1 MRRTL
6 FPCCYGSPEHCSC
19 REEVESAFSFVP
31 PLRLRHFGTC
41 RDSFPAGVCAGGGV
55 ASRVLK
61 MPRETARE
69 SARPPPGRMSRPQI
83 IHSGHFMVSEPHA
96 DPDPDPEAALSQP
109 GQGAPPSAAERV
121 RKAGSARKT
130 AAGKAGDGAQLAAA
144 TAAYDFD
151 TVNEAAC
158 LCYRYGPRSSGA
170 LSIDPSLTKLFEC
183 MTLAYSEKLVSPKWK
198 TFKGLKL
205 LQRDK
210 IRLNNAIWRAWYLQY
225 VEKRQNPVCSFVT
238 PLECSDVDV
247 HRKPEA
253 VIMEGKYWKRQIGVV
268 IREYHKWRLFS
279 YTQASKKMDKPVYGS
294 AQEVADDVPRAELKT
309 EGTDG
314 SPMDLDPLHDLD
326 ALLDTFIS
334 SRNPYGGPNLRGL
347 AHQGNADMIQ
357 PTLTQ
362 LHPIFGEEFMDL
374 DPIQEFITSCRS
386 QPMIQA
392 PAVTDA
398 SALNQCNPDTPLI
411 APGTKDL
418 PPPGDSLNPIPISL
432 DVEPPIPLNGQ
443 QTFLPFFPTSPLRT
457 SPPPVSPILRMQPQT
472 TLVFSVITHTG
483 SETNS
488 PSIFRDTFAVPV
500 SAPPPKDGK
509 CRHLQRIAPAPFS
522 SQQPALPSAPLP
534 CLLATGPAPLPL
546 TPVMNSVQ
554 VCGVPKPPANMLN
567 SFSATVKSPRLASAA
582 AAASPDTG
590 AKTKERAEDNTLCK
604 PQEVD
609 KCCTAKGRRRSTLA
623 SADYARRRVISSGF
637 NTLATL
643 VLTGPDQSSTKF
655 SKAMLLQ
662 KSAAHVERLQQ
673 ERRQAQETVERL
685 RGEIEELST
694 AIDDFQRQLPPT
706 GAPVLPPQSDQ
717 ASQLYEEYVRKRTLQ
732 DWRFWLFSMVI
743 KPLFE
748 SYTRTVSTG
757 NAKEFCDSVLS
768 WLEQHCTLPILRP
781 AISGSLLQLSKI
793 TSILTRPSQLR
804 EQALQAVSGPPH
816 CKSNS

>member
-1 MRRTL
+1 
-6 FPCCYGSPEHCSC
+6 
-19 REEVESAFSFVP
+19 
-31 PLRLRHFGTC
+31 
-41 RDSFPAGVCAGGGV
+41 
-55 ASRVLK
+55 
-61 MPRETARE
+61 MPREA
-69 SARPPPGRMSRPQI
+69 ARPPPGRMSRPQI

-109 GQGAPPSAAERV
+109 GQGAPPSAAERA
-121 RKAGSARKT
+121 RRTGSTRKT
-130 AAGKAGDGAQLAAA
+130 AAGKAGDGAQLTAAA
-144 TAAYDFD
+144 AAAYDFD

-309 EGTDG
+309 DGTDA

-386 QPMIQA
+386 QTMIQA

-398 SALNQCNPDTPLI
+398 SALNQCNSDEPLI

-443 QTFLPFFPTSPLRT
+443 QTFLPFFPTSPLRI

-488 PSIFRDTFAVPV
+488 PPIFRDTFAVPV

-509 CRHLQRIAPAPFS
+509 CRHLQQIAPAPFS
-522 SQQPALPSAPLP
+522 SQQPALSGAPLP

-554 VCGVPKPPANMLN
+554 VFGVPKPPANMLN
-567 SFSATVKSPRLASAA
+567 SFSATVKSPPLAS

-609 KCCTAKGRRRSTLA
+609 KCCTAKGSRRSTLT

-637 NTLATL
+637 NTLASL

-685 RGEIEELST
+685 RGEIKELST

-757 NAKEFCDSVLS
+757 SVKEFCDSVLS

-793 TSILTRPSQLR
+793 TSILTRPTQLR
-804 EQALQAVSGPPH
+804 EQALQAVAGPPH
-816 CKSNS
+816 RKSNS

>member
-1 MRRTL
+1 MR
-6 FPCCYGSPEHCSC
+6 
-19 REEVESAFSFVP
+19 
-31 PLRLRHFGTC
+31 
-41 RDSFPAGVCAGGGV
+41 
-55 ASRVLK
+55 
-61 MPRETARE
+61 RETARE
-69 SARPPPGRMSRPQI
+69 AARPPPGRMSRPQI

-109 GQGAPPSAAERV
+109 GQGAPPSAAERA
-121 RKAGSARKT
+121 RRAGSARK
-130 AAGKAGDGAQLAAA
+130 AAGGKAGDGAQLAAA
-144 TAAYDFD
+144 ATAAYDFD
-151 TVNEAAC
+151 TVDEAAC

-253 VIMEGKYWKRQIGVV
+253 VIMEGKYWKRQVGVV

-294 AQEVADDVPRAELKT
+294 SQEVADDVPRAELKT
-309 EGTDG
+309 DGTDAC
-314 SPMDLDPLHDLD
+314 PMDLDPLHDLD

-386 QPMIQA
+386 QPTIQA

-418 PPPGDSLNPIPISL
+418 PPPGDSLNPIAISL
-432 DVEPPIPLNGQ
+432 DVEPPVPLNGQ
-443 QTFLPFFPTSPLRT
+443 QTFLPFFPTSPLRI

-488 PSIFRDTFAVPV
+488 PSVFRDAFAVPV

-509 CRHLQRIAPAPFS
+509 CRHLQRIAPAPSS
-522 SQQPALPSAPLP
+522 SQQPALPGAPLP

-567 SFSATVKSPRLASAA
+567 SFSATVKSPPLAS

-590 AKTKERAEDNTLCK
+590 TKTKERAEDNTLCK

-609 KCCTAKGRRRSTLA
+609 KCCTAKGSRRSTLT

-643 VLTGPDQSSTKF
+643 VLTGPDQSSSKF

-685 RGEIEELST
+685 RGEIKELST

-757 NAKEFCDSVLS
+757 NIKEFCDSVLS

-793 TSILTRPSQLR
+793 TSILTRPTQLR
-804 EQALQAVSGPPH
+804 EQALQAVAGPPH